1 MPTLALDLTQPP
13 ADAVEFFDGK
23 GNRLTW
29 DWRDML
35 RQDHDLAFAV
45 AKATSEEVLG
55 TIRTQVA
62 TAIGQGMTFAEFKRT
77 LKPQLQDLGWW
88 GRQELLDGD
97 TGEVTTVQL
106 GSDRRLRT
114 IYQTNLQTAY
124 MAGRYQ
130 RMVGNATDRPYW
142 RYVAIMDG
150 RTRPRHRELHGR
162 VFRWDDPI
170 WKIIYPPNGFG
181 CRCRVVAMTEDEFQ
195 GLGIEL
201 SNGEGMIVTKTV
213 TMPDGRKVK
222 VTGLKGILP
231 GGGDFFP
238 DVGWDYN
245 PGDYRAAK
253 TRLESVAE
261 EKAAM
266 AKRAKK
272 AARAKVDATPPEPL
286 KPAEPPPFDA
296 STEAGTWHQPAWAG
310 APAWLRDV
318 VLREQAV
325 SVQRLDKN
333 GAWAFVGRL
342 IDMDGHSPTA
352 ARSQSTWR
360 HEFGHILDYRLGQG
374 KGYISS
380 TDPFTSAADR
390 DAAALTAAVVQ
401 RAQNMA
407 AYASDAAQIA
417 AAPERA
423 LLDACA
429 AMGMTP
435 DDLRRVMQS
444 TPHDISAPATA
455 WPTTLRRDVFIMV
468 DALKARDVERF
479 LRRAVGTT
487 GAASRAAYAI
497 DGALVSLADLVGA
510 LTRNAVCSPSMGYP
524 GHSDAYYA
532 GHSHRSATEAFA
544 NLTALAGHS
553 AGWWKIVTHL
563 MPNLAALYERT
574 ITAR

>member
-1 MPTLALDLTQPP
+1 MPTLALDLTRPP

-23 GNRLTW
+23 GTRLTW

-35 RQDHDLAFAV
+35 RQDHDQAFTV

-55 TIRTQVA
+55 AIRTQVA
-62 TAIGQGMTFAEFKRT
+62 KAIGQGMTFAEFKRT

-114 IYQTNLQTAY
+114 IYSTNIQTAY
-124 MAGRYQ
+124 MAGRYK

-150 RTRPRHRELHGR
+150 RTRPKHRELHGR
-162 VFRWDDPI
+162 VFRWDDPV
-170 WKIIYPPNGFG
+170 WRVIYPPNGFG
-181 CRCRVVAMTEDEFQ
+181 CRCRVVAMTADEFTA
-195 GLGIEL
+195 LGIEL
-201 SNGEGMIVTKTV
+201 SDSEGMLFTTTV
-213 TMPDGRKVK
+213 TMRDGRKIP

-231 GGGDFFP
+231 DGGNFTP
-238 DVGWDYN
+238 DAGWDYN
-245 PGDYRAAK
+245 PGDQLAAK
-253 TRLESVAE
+253 TRLESVLE

-266 AKRAKK
+266 AKRAEK
-272 AARAKVDATPPEPL
+272 AARAKVDAVPPKPTEPT
-286 KPAEPPPFDA
+286 PFDT
-296 STEAGTWHQPAWAG
+296 STDAGKWHQPAWEG
-310 APAWLRDV
+310 APPWLRDV
-318 VLREQAV
+318 VLREQV
-325 SVQRLDKN
+325 CSVQHLDKN

-342 IDMDGHSPTA
+342 VDMDGHSPTA

-380 TDPFTSAADR
+380 TAPFTSAADR

-407 AYASDAAQIA
+407 AYASDAAKIA
-417 AAPERA
+417 AAPEHA
-423 LLDACA
+423 LRDACA
-429 AMGMTP
+429 AIGMTP
-435 DDLRRVMQS
+435 DDLRLVMQS

-455 WPTTLRRDVFIMV
+455 WPTTLRRDVFIMI
-468 DALKARDVERF
+468 DALKARDVEQF
-479 LRRAVGTT
+479 LRRAVGT
-487 GAASRAAYAI
+487 GAASRTAYGI
-497 DGALVSLADLVGA
+497 DGAMVSLADLVGA
-510 LTRNAVCSPSMGYP
+510 LTRNAVCSPSMGFP

-532 GHSHRSATEAFA
+532 SHSHRSATEAFA